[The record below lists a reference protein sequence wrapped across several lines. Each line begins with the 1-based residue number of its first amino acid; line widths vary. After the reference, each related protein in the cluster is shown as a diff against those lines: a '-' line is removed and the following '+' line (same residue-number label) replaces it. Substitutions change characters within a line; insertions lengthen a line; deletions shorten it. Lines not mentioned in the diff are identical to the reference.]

1 MHFNLNSQIIMNKL
15 IILLVLAILTG
26 CRGSADPVTGEKVL
40 IEPNAEKRARE
51 AADKG
56 GGIFGNINNLKSGSN
71 TFNFASSNPLWRAT
85 LKTLDFLPL
94 VNADYSGGIIIYDWY
109 SENLN
114 SNEQIIVSIK
124 FLESELKSNSFQIT
138 VHKKKCNDLGKCFI
152 TKGDDKFISEI
163 KDTIITAARSISI
176 EERKKELK

>member
-1 MHFNLNSQIIMNKL
+1 MNKL
-15 IILLVLAILTG
+15 IILLIFSILLG
-26 CRGSADPVTGEKVL
+26 CSSSTDPVTGEKIL
-40 IEPNAEKRARE
+40 IEPNADKRARQ

-56 GGIFGNINNLKSGSN
+56 NGIFGNINNPKSGTN
-71 TFNFASSNPLWRAT
+71 TFSFASSNPLWRAT

-114 SNEQIIVSIK
+114 SNEQIKVSIK
-124 FLESELKSNSFQIT
+124 FLDSELRSSSFQIT
-138 VHKKKCNDLGKCFI
+138 AHKKKCDDLGKCFI

-163 KDTIITAARSISI
+163 KDTIITTARSISI
-176 EERKKELK
+176 EEKKKELK